1 MSPLRAL
8 VFDFDGLIL
17 DTEWSAFATA
27 ADVWADH
34 GLEMTIERW
43 AEIVGTADHPHWSAM
58 LEEELGRPIDR
69 DRLVPERQARHHALV
84 EAEALLP
91 GVEDLVE
98 AAHVAGLGLA
108 VASSSTVDW
117 VEGHLARLGLRPRF
131 DVVVCRDHVDRTKP
145 SPELFLAACERLGVA
160 PAEAVALEDSRHGL
174 VAAHAA
180 GLACVA
186 VPNRITRIHDLTAA
200 DLVVDSLAEV
210 TLADLRA
217 LVP

>member
-1 MSPLRAL
+1 MTLRAL

-34 GLEMTIERW
+34 GLEMTVERW
-43 AEIVGTADHPHWSAM
+43 GEIVGTADHPHWSVM
-58 LEEELGRPIDR
+58 LEADLGRPIDR
-69 DRLVPERQARHHALV
+69 GLVPERQARHHALV
-84 EAEALLP
+84 AAETLLP

-98 AAHVAGLGLA
+98 AAHAAGLGLA
-108 VASSSTVDW
+108 VASSSTLEW

-131 DVVVCRDHVDRTKP
+131 DVLVCRDHVERTKP
-145 SPELFLAACERLGVA
+145 SPELFLAACDGLGVM
-160 PAEAVALEDSRHGL
+160 PADAVALEDSRHGL

-186 VPNRITRIHDLTAA
+186 VPNRITCTHDLSGA
-200 DLVVDSLAEV
+200 DLVVDSLATV
-210 TLADLRA
+210 TLDDLRA
-217 LVP
+217 LVG